1 MEDYFLRA
9 LLYFIIFLILS
20 VGTIIYGSHPKTE
33 IVKSGRLA
41 LPEFAHVKPK
51 VELAARSFFIILG
64 MVLFSLVLFPLGR
77 DISYLSKG
85 GLPLTRSGKITYV
98 SAPYGNWFLK
108 QSVMLDGE
116 KDAAEK
122 SYMMMFSSMN
132 LRMDD
137 SFELGV
143 LPNSRMIVS
152 AKLLQRGE

>member
-9 LLYFIIFLILS
+9 LLYFITFLVLPIA
-20 VGTIIYGSHPKTE
+20 VIIYGVNSKIE
-33 IVKSGRLA
+33 IIKGGMLL
-41 LPEFAHVKPK
+41 LPEFAHVKRR
-51 VELAARSFFIILG
+51 VEFVARSSFIILG
-64 MVLFSLVLFPLGR
+64 IAILLLISLPLCK

-85 GLPLTRSGKITYV
+85 GLPLTISGKVTYV
-98 SAPYGNWFLK
+98 SAPYGNWYLK

-152 AKLLQRGE
+152 AKLLQRGK

>member
-1 MEDYFLRA
+1 MEDYFLRT

-33 IVKSGRLA
+33 IVRGGRLL
-41 LPEFAHVKPK
+41 LPEFAHVKRR
-51 VELAARSFFIILG
+51 VEFVGRLSFIILG
-64 MVLFSLVLFPLGR
+64 ITLLLLVLLPLGK

-85 GLPLTRSGKITYV
+85 GLPLTISGKVTYV
-98 SAPYGNWFLK
+98 SAPDGDWFLK

-122 SYMMMFSSMN
+122 SYMMVFSSMN
-132 LRMDD
+132 LRMGD
-137 SFELGV
+137 SFKLSV